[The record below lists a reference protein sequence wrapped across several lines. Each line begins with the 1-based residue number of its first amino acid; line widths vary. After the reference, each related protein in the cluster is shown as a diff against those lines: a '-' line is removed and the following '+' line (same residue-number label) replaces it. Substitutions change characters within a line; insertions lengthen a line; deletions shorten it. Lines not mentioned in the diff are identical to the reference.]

1 MNEGI
6 NEMYIAARSATLN
19 PSRNVEQITNEI
31 VFIKQHAQKV
41 MLATYIEIGKRLTE
55 AKGMLKHG
63 EWLPWLNEK
72 VQFSRQSAER
82 FMLAYREYGEIYEG
96 QNPNCSILR
105 NISISNALALLAVPE
120 EERETFAAEVDA
132 EHLSTREL
140 EEAIKARAEA
150 EQKIR
155 ELESDLKIEK
165 DSNNR
170 AAEVIEELKAGRE
183 QAKEKLVDAAK
194 RIKELENRPVEIA
207 VQEPKQ
213 EDIDKAVAAAM
224 EEAQKQAE
232 QALAAAKAE
241 SEALER
247 KLEKTKKKLEEAKA
261 EAEEDKEADAEAQ
274 AEREKL
280 NAEVAELRKKIAMSG
295 EELTTFKLRFSAWQ
309 EAWSA
314 MQKAL
319 DKVPEEQKDK
329 CCAAIRAVVRGW
341 DL

>member
-170 AAEVIEELKAGRE
+170 AAVVIEELKAGRE

-224 EEAQKQAE
+224 EEAQKKAE
-232 QALAAAKAE
+232 QALAAAKAK
-241 SEALER
+241 SEKLER
-247 KLEKTKKKLEEAKA
+247 KLEETKKKLEEA
-261 EAEEDKEADAEAQ
+261 ENDAEEEADERD

-280 NAEVAELRKKIAMSG
+280 SAEVAELRKKIAMSG

-309 EAWSA
+309 EAWST

-319 DKVPEEQKDK
+319 DKVPEDQKDK

>member
-1 MNEGI
+1 MNEMTVQRTPETVGAEI
-6 NEMYIAARSATLN
+6 RDLTVTAKYMTLWYA
-19 PSRNVEQITNEI
+19 V
-31 VFIKQHAQKV
+31 
-41 MLATYIEIGKRLTE
+41 EIGRKLTE
-55 AKGMLKHG
+55 AKAMVPHG
-63 EWLPWLNEK
+63 EWMDFLKRETEY
-72 VQFSRQSAER
+72 SSSAANR
-82 FMLAYREYGEIYEG
+82 MMTLFREYGNEHG
-96 QNPNCSILR
+96 ANFPTLG
-105 NISISNALALLAVPE
+105 NISVSNALRLLAVPE

-132 EHLSTREL
+132 EHISSREL

-170 AAEVIEELKAGRE
+170 AAMVIEELKAGRE
-183 QAKEKLVDAAK
+183 QEKEKLVDAAK

-224 EEAQKQAE
+224 EEAQKQAA

-247 KLEKTKKKLEEAKA
+247 KLEETKKKLEEA
-261 EAEEDKEADAEAQ
+261 ENDAEEEADERD

-309 EAWSA
+309 EAWGT

-319 DKVPEEQKDK
+319 DKVPEDQKDK